1 MDDAYWQLGTKYIDH
16 SNVELLDAHPV
27 TEKIFSMRVNQII
40 RDFFIDIKKI
50 VSFVGIYMI
59 TDDVE
64 DLDRQMKKYKKTM
77 STAFKMLTKH
87 QDTILDQQ
95 VKRQKK
101 KTMGK
106 V

>member
-1 MDDAYWQLGTKYIDH
+1 M
-16 SNVELLDAHPV
+16 
-27 TEKIFSMRVNQII
+27 
-40 RDFFIDIKKI
+40 IDIKKF

-59 TDDVE
+59 SDDVE
-64 DLDRQMKKYKKTM
+64 DLDRQMKKYSKTM
-77 STAFKMLTKH
+77 STAFKMLFKH

-106 V
+106 VQLLNPVELINWNDKDQAKENKKKL

>member
-1 MDDAYWQLGTKYIDH
+1 M
-16 SNVELLDAHPV
+16 ELLDTHPIS
-27 TEKIFSMRVNQII
+27 EKIFYQRVHQTI

-77 STAFKMLTKH
+77 STAFKMLAKH

-95 VKRQKK
+95 IKRQRR